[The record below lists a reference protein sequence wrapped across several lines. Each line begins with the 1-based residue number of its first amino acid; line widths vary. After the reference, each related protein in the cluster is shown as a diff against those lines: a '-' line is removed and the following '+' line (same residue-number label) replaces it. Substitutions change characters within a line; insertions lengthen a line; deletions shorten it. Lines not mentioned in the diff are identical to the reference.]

1 MATWRAGTARTI
13 ITPPVGVELSGYGFG
28 PSVGILDDLQAQA
41 LVLESDTATVAIVT
55 ADLIGFG
62 AELVASV
69 RQRIQASLGIPDS
82 HVLLSASHTHS
93 GPAAEPM
100 RQWGAVDENY
110 VRLLADHLVGLVHVA
125 WHNRQDARI
134 GIGMGRVD
142 NVSENRRRPDG
153 PRDVA
158 VPVVRVDNAQG
169 EPMAVLFSM
178 GCHPVSLHSYRNLI
192 SPDYPGYARQVL
204 ADVLG
209 KDVVSM
215 FVLGTAGDIN
225 PAGYV
230 ARQTTPR
237 RSRQIGAIVGCEVA
251 RVALDPANMQDTTL
265 RIERA
270 QIELPV
276 EPLPARSALIETR
289 DRYAAQAEQLRA
301 ENQPFREIAVAEI
314 HRDWASDALQAL
326 DSGNVLHS
334 LPFEVWA
341 MRLGNV
347 AAVALPAE
355 TFTDTGLA
363 IRAASPAALTMTI
376 SNSNG
381 CIGYLP
387 TAEAYETEDYTN
399 PQGLAPKVY
408 GIYALSPGAE
418 PLVRR
423 TAIDLVQS
431 LF

>member
-1 MATWRAGTARTI
+1 MATWRAGAARTI

-41 LVLESDTATVAIVT
+41 LVLENGATTVVIVT

-62 AELVASV
+62 AELVAAV
-69 RQRIQASLGIPDS
+69 RQRIETSLGIPGS

-93 GPAAEPM
+93 GPATEPM
-100 RQWGAVDENY
+100 RQWGVMDANY
-110 VRLLADHLVGLVHVA
+110 MALLEDHLVGLVGVA
-125 WHNRQDARI
+125 WRNRQEARI

-153 PRDVA
+153 PRDVT
-158 VPVVRVDNAQG
+158 VPVWRVDDAQG
-169 EPMAVLFSM
+169 EPMVVLFSL

-192 SPDYPGYARQVL
+192 SPDYPGYARQVI

-209 KDVVSM
+209 QHVVSM

-237 RSRQIGAIVGCEVA
+237 RSRQIGAILGCEVA
-251 RVALDPANMQDTTL
+251 RVALDPAYMQDTTL
-265 RIERA
+265 RVERA
-270 QIELPV
+270 VVDLPV
-276 EPLPARSALIETR
+276 EPLPARAELVVVR
-289 DRYAAQAEQLRA
+289 DRSIAQAEQLRA
-301 ENQPFREIAVAEI
+301 EGRPYREIAVAEI

-326 DSGNVLHS
+326 DSGNIRHS
-334 LPFEVWA
+334 LPCEVWA

-347 AAVALPAE
+347 AAVALPME

-363 IRAASPAALTMTI
+363 IRAASPAQLTMTI

-399 PQGLAPKVY
+399 PRGLAPKVY

-423 TAIDLVQS
+423 TAINLVQG